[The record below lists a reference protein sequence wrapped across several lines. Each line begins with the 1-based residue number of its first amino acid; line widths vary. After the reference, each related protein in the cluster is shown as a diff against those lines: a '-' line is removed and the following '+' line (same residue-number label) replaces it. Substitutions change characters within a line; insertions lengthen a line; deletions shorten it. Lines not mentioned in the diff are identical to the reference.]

1 MIEVDVGEETRGEG
15 GEEDESLHSAEDDD
29 AGREDC
35 ILGYVSFFLPRFLNA
50 LQLVNRFWN
59 FSWVLKI

>member
-50 LQLVNRFWN
+50 LQLVNRF
-59 FSWVLKI
+59 

>member
-1 MIEVDVGEETRGEG
+1 MIEVAVGEETRGEG

-35 ILGYVSFFLPRFLNA
+35 ILGYFFSPILSMCY
-50 LQLVNRFWN
+50 
-59 FSWVLKI
+59 SWSIDFDISPWF

>member
-35 ILGYVSFFLPRFLNA
+35 ILGY
-50 LQLVNRFWN
+50 
-59 FSWVLKI
+59 FSPPFCQCFTAVQ